1 MKELFKTDN
10 YLEPMLILEYE
21 INAHCNSV
29 YHAWTE
35 LEVFKKWFCPTG
47 FSIVR
52 AEMDLKVGAYFRI
65 HMKSPEGE
73 IYPTK
78 GEYILLDKPNRLVY
92 RDSWDDNRENN
103 EPIITEIIFESLGN
117 KTLMKVYSSFATEKQ
132 KENVLSSG
140 ITDGWKMF
148 FENLNRVFKEQV

>member
-10 YLEPMLILEYE
+10 HLEPILIVDYE
-21 INAHCNSV
+21 INANCNSV

-47 FSIVR
+47 FSIVQ
-52 AEMDLKVGAYFRI
+52 AEMDLKVGGYFRI

-132 KENVLSSG
+132 KENVLSLG

>member
-10 YLEPMLILEYE
+10 HLEPILILDYE
-21 INAHCNSV
+21 INANCNSV

-52 AEMDLKVGAYFRI
+52 AKMDLKVGGYFRI
-65 HMKSPEGE
+65 HMKSPKGE

-103 EPIITEIIFESLGN
+103 EPIITEIILESLGN

-148 FENLNRVFKEQV
+148 FENLNRVLKEQV